1 MDMDDEKSTME
12 VIARNVHRLE
22 NVLEVVE
29 LGEEGDVLLEQSLED
44 DLAALMVPPRSDKVI
59 TSIQR

>member
-22 NVLEVVE
+22 NAFELVE
-29 LGEEGDVLLEQSLED
+29 LGEGGVLLEQSLED

>member
-22 NVLEVVE
+22 NVLELVE
-29 LGEEGDVLLEQSLED
+29 LGEGDVLLEQSLED